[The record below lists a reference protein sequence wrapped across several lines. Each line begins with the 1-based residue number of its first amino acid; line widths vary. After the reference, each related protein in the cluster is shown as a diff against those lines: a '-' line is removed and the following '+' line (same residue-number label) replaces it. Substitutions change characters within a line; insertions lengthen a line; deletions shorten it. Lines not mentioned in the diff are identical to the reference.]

1 MSNPLFQQ
9 IGGQQATP
17 MNPAQLVQQIKSDPA
32 GMLRQK
38 GLTIPAGMNN
48 PQQIVQYLLNS
59 GQVPQARY
67 QQAMQMAAQFRR

>member
-9 IGGQQATP
+9 IGGQQAAP

-48 PQQIVQYLLNS
+48 PQQIVRHLLQS

-67 QQAMQMAAQFRR
+67 QQIMQMMQGKR